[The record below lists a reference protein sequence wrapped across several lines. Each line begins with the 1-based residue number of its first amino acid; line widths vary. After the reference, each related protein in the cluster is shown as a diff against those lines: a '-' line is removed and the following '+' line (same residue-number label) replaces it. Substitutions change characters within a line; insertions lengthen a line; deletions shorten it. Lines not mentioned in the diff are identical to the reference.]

1 MTKQWSPMLVIRP
14 ESGSARLED
23 SESRLTETVNPAA
36 LAEQMIGGSAAIGSM
51 APSEPHL
58 SDPVRADWVA
68 GGWRPSLEYFDWSEE
83 GRVGAI
89 REEPVEEPAEE
100 AVEEPLANT
109 TAADWRWG
117 ELAGRAPA
125 SERTVGEVLVHRR
138 TARSYDPK
146 GLDQLAFAGILHD
159 FAALLDGTVDTGGF
173 RLGLRFTAIVYG
185 VDGLTPGVWSL
196 GLKNEVA
203 TLVRPAELRR
213 VMSDLMC
220 GMQAAETA
228 GATVVLVADFQERQQ
243 RFPYERALRELYVE
257 VGRIAQWLIL
267 ASEARGAGCLITPAT
282 NDKVL
287 CDVLGL
293 PPGQAPVYTITF
305 GPRKPVRTVAGQA

>member
-23 SESRLTETVNPAA
+23 SQSRLTETVNPAA
-36 LAEQMIGGSAAIGSM
+36 LAEQIIGGSAAVGSM
-51 APSEPHL
+51 APGEPHL

-83 GRVGAI
+83 GRVGAV
-89 REEPVEEPAEE
+89 REEPVGEL
-100 AVEEPLANT
+100 VEEPVADT

-117 ELAGRAPA
+117 EPAGRAPV
-125 SERTVGEVLVHRR
+125 SGRTVGEVLVHRR

-146 GLDQLAFAGILHD
+146 GLGQSAFAGILHD
-159 FAALLDGTVDTGGF
+159 FAALLDDSVDTGGF
-173 RLGLRFTAIVYG
+173 RVGLRFTAVVYG

-196 GLKNEVA
+196 CLKNKVA
-203 TLVRPAELRR
+203 TLVRAAELRR

-305 GPRKPVRTVAGQA
+305 GPRKPGRTVAGQA